1 MKRLTDRQV
10 DHLASPEGRTLLC
23 LTCGEVEYESGG
35 CNCTSHLDDCP
46 CGLRGW
52 TKIGGSIVC
61 FFCRN
66 LGEDDGYADGLAGRL
81 PQRLDHTD
89 YMHGY
94 NNGGLVRAEGG
105 E

>member
-35 CNCTSHLDDCP
+35 CNCTSHLDACP
-46 CGLRGW
+46 CGLRVW
-52 TKIGGSIVC
+52 TKIGDEIVC

>member
-46 CGLRGW
+46 CGLRVW
-52 TKIGGSIVC
+52 TKIDGEIVC

-81 PQRLDHTD
+81 PQRLDHTE

-94 NNGGLVRAEGG
+94 NNGGLVRADGG